1 MKTKQKNLQNQ
12 PHSSRQRSKYFGV
25 EKEVFCMVLFLG
37 AKMHGAFKQHLLRL
51 GVDALW
57 EAASGTEAG
66 AGSRAA
72 PGASSLPLGAGEI
85 KARSSNSRTD
95 PVRLRAG
102 AGRRWEGP
110 GGGRS
115 QAGPGAV
122 RDGGSGR
129 GARGRESPA
138 VRPADF
144 IGQPLGQPSPRPPS
158 CCRPAASSGC
168 RRLGLPCALGR
179 NLGAGE
185 GLGGV
190 GVASAMLGTVTLA
203 GKAVWHPG
211 GFAARA
217 RQPPGTEPGFL
228 KPRSPRVPTRDFPA
242 GR

>member
-122 RDGGSGR
+122 RDGGAAVGLEGEKAQPSDRQTSSGSLS
-129 GARGRESPA
+129 ASPLL
-138 VRPADF
+138 VRPAA
-144 IGQPLGQPSPRPPS
+144 
-158 CCRPAASSGC
+158 AASSGC
-168 RRLGLPCALGR
+168 RRLGLPCAPGR

-185 GLGGV
+185 GLGGF
-190 GVASAMLGTVTLA
+190 SHA
-203 GKAVWHPG
+203 GDSDAG
-211 GFAARA
+211 G
-217 RQPPGTEPGFL
+217 
-228 KPRSPRVPTRDFPA
+228 
-242 GR
+242 